1 MAKYLVKKEF
11 IDKDT
16 EKRYTVGS
24 IIDMTVKRAKEVAT
38 NLDDTFLEREDG

>member
-11 IDKDT
+11 IDKET
-16 EKRYTVGS
+16 NERYAVGAT
-24 IIDMTVKRAKEVAT
+24 IDMTVKRAKEVAN

>member
-11 IDKDT
+11 IDKYTD
-16 EKRYTVGS
+16 ERYEVDS
-24 IIDMTVKRAKEVAT
+24 IIDMAVKRAKEVAT